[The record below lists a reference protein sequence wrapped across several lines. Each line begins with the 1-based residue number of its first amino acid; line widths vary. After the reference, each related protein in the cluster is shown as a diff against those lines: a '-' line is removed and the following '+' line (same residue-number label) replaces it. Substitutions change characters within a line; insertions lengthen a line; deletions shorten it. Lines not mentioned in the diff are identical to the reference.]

1 MGTKIEYSINPL
13 AYSKDCNNFTVVGVD
28 AWEHYQNKVLKVS
41 NKHCSIGV
49 DNLQNPM
56 DRILDRNNMESI
68 RKTMQIQE
76 DIFKNQ
82 VSCQCSMLYLAK
94 FSCYPMKH
102 GHFSDYVCLDVGHR
116 HGTDTKLHDFVK
128 LLIVSVFMSCLV
140 SVSISV
146 LHNLI
151 LNKDK
156 IQVSIQF
163 VP

>member
-28 AWEHYQNKVLKVS
+28 AWEHYQNKGLKVS

-49 DNLQNPM
+49 NNLQNPM

-82 VSCQCSMLYLAK
+82 VSYQCSKYAL
-94 FSCYPMKH
+94 SC
-102 GHFSDYVCLDVGHR
+102 
-116 HGTDTKLHDFVK
+116 
-128 LLIVSVFMSCLV
+128 
-140 SVSISV
+140 
-146 LHNLI
+146 
-151 LNKDK
+151 K

>member
-28 AWEHYQNKVLKVS
+28 AWEHYQNKGLKVS

-49 DNLQNPM
+49 NNLQNPM

-82 VSCQCSMLYLAK
+82 VKEL
-94 FSCYPMKH
+94 
-102 GHFSDYVCLDVGHR
+102 HR
-116 HGTDTKLHDFVK
+116 VYNVQK
-128 LLIVSVFMSCLV
+128 C
-140 SVSISV
+140 
-146 LHNLI
+146 
-151 LNKDK
+151 
-156 IQVSIQF
+156 
-163 VP
+163 